1 MHQTNDPNH
10 PMKKLKLLP
19 LLLAALAA
27 IVPSVTLAQT
37 TAVPNALPPLPT
49 AVADQIPAG
58 ANVAAFNTNGLDFTN
73 VNYEVASGLEYAA
86 NGGALTYLQF
96 NADLYHGSAVDLGL
110 GAEATLSGS
119 GPGLH
124 SAELDGELIKRF
136 SNFEFIGKAG
146 VGGYI
151 DSNQAIYGDVV
162 AELNYNLT
170 AGTGAGFLGNK
181 DLFTYVGAN
190 VELQVTGISSGAAD
204 LNKVFHAYVGVA
216 F

>member
-1 MHQTNDPNH
+1 M
-10 PMKKLKLLP
+10 KLKLLSI
-19 LLLAALAA
+19 LAATASL
-27 IVPSVTLAQT
+27 PLCGFAQT
-37 TAVPNALPPLPT
+37 TNVPDQLPPLPPI
-49 AVADQIPAG
+49 VAEQIPVG
-58 ANVAAFNTNGLDFTN
+58 ASVAAFNTNGLDFTN

-119 GPGLH
+119 GAGLH

-162 AELNYNLT
+162 AEINYNLT
-170 AGTGAGFLGNK
+170 AGTGAGFLGNNN
-181 DLFTYVGAN
+181 LFTYVGAN
-190 VELQVTGISSGAAD
+190 VELQITGITAGAAD
-204 LNKVFHAYVGVA
+204 LDKVFHAYVGVA